1 MGRSKVD
8 LAKVALQDQ
17 ILAKWGP
24 EKIGELRQRL
34 CKVCVFRERPG
45 REKIG
50 ERRQRLCKVCVFRER
65 PGRPCTLL
73 PITLEGLDCPY
84 YAGGGISQS
93 GGNHNG

>member
-8 LAKVALQDQ
+8 LAKIALQDQ

-24 EKIGELRQRL
+24 EKIKELRQRL
-34 CKVCVFRERPG
+34 CKVCVFRE
-45 REKIG
+45 
-50 ERRQRLCKVCVFRER
+50 LA
-65 PGRPCTLL
+65 GRPCTLL
-73 PITLEGLDCPY
+73 PITLEGQDCPY

>member
-8 LAKVALQDQ
+8 LAKIALQDQ

-34 CKVCVFRERPG
+34 CKVCVFRELHG
-45 REKIG
+45 R
-50 ERRQRLCKVCVFRER
+50 Q
-65 PGRPCTLL
+65 CTLL